1 MSRTLTAVA
10 MSTLLLFSAA
20 ATADAKYRTFVSP
33 SRATICR
40 IVVPPAS
47 EKEQPY
53 IRCDVYGATNT
64 PPPKPA
70 SCDSDFGF
78 SFGMSAIGRAGRN
91 CVSDAIADPAKAK
104 KLPYGKTIT
113 LGGITCKSRTSGMS
127 CRNRSRHGFTL
138 ARERQKIY

>member
-1 MSRTLTAVA
+1 MSRTLTALA
-10 MSTLLLFSAA
+10 MSTVLLLAA
-20 ATADAKYRTFVSP
+20 AASADAKYRTFVSP

-47 EKEQPY
+47 EKQKPY

-78 SFGMSAIGRAGRN
+78 SFGMSATGRAGRN

-104 KLPYGKTIT
+104 VLAYGRSVT
-113 LGGITCKSRTSGMS
+113 LGGISCKSNRTGMS
-127 CRNRSRHGFTL
+127 CRNKSRHGFTL
-138 ARERQKIY
+138 ARERQKIF